1 MIIIPILLLAIL
13 FGGYYGGGLLE
24 MLYGKDIAT
33 IAYTIV
39 FAVLAGLGLT
49 YILGGMA
56 TNLLRAGYFD

>member
-1 MIIIPILLLAIL
+1 
-13 FGGYYGGGLLE
+13 